1 MTLAEPTPLDRFAL
15 RCTERVQRR
24 PWWVVAATL
33 AVVAAAAAGIPRLR
47 FSDDFR
53 TYFGPDNPELLA
65 FEELEATYAKSDNVL
80 FVVRPEGGE
89 VFAPRV
95 LGALETLTAE
105 GWKLPYAS
113 RVDSVTNFQH
123 SWADG
128 DELTVEDLVRGGA
141 GLGPEEM
148 AEKRAIALAEPA
160 LRGLLLSPDA
170 DTAGVNVVFQFPG
183 ESPTEVAE
191 AVAGAREL
199 ARRVER
205 ELPGSRV
212 ALSGVAM
219 LDNAFSESG
228 QQDAATLMPVMFAV
242 LILFMVVTLRSVSA
256 SLATLAVI
264 ALSATAALG
273 LAGWLGIELSPV
285 AVTAPTI
292 IMTLAIADSVHI
304 LVSMLAALREG
315 ADKASALS
323 ESVRINLAAVL
334 VTSLTTIVG
343 FLALNFAD
351 APPFHDL
358 GNITA
363 LGIAAAL
370 VLSLT
375 FLPALVTVLPFR
387 VRAGTG
393 VALTGGAA
401 GGGLPELLDRFGG
414 WIVHRRRR
422 VLAVTVLAAVA
433 VIALVPT
440 LDLNDQWVHYFDE
453 RVEFRRDADF
463 TDGHLTGLYLVE
475 YSLPAGEPE
484 GIGEPAYLAV
494 LEGFTTW
501 LRAQEGVRHVASY
514 ADVVKRLNQN
524 LHGDDPA
531 FYALPSGREQA
542 AQYLLLYE
550 LSLPYGLD
558 LGDRIAVD
566 KSATRVTATLDGDL
580 TTRETRALLDRA
592 SGWFEEHAPPR
603 MRPVA
608 SGLGVMFAHIS
619 ERNIASMLRGNL
631 LAVALIAGIMILAL
645 RSVGLGL
652 LSLIPNA
659 VPVLMTFG
667 IWALASGTVGM
678 AAATVSASSLGIV
691 VDDTVHFLTKYQRAR
706 RERGLDRA
714 GAVRHA
720 FRTVGSAIV
729 TTTVILTAGFL
740 VLALSTF
747 RINFELGLLTAVALV
762 LALGMDFFLLPALL
776 LFGHRGAETEIAR
789 DELVPAQG

>member
-1 MTLAEPTPLDRFAL
+1 MTPAEPTPLDRFAV
-15 RCTERVQRR
+15 RWTERVQRR
-24 PWWVVAATL
+24 PWWVIAATL

-53 TYFGPDNPELLA
+53 TYFGPGNPELLA

-80 FVVRPEGGE
+80 FVVRPDGGE
-89 VFAPRV
+89 VFTPRA
-95 LGALETLTAE
+95 LDALETLTAE
-105 GWKLPYAS
+105 AWKLPYAS

-141 GLGPEEM
+141 GLGPEAL

-170 DTAGVNVVFQFPG
+170 GTAGVNVVFQFPG
-183 ESPTEVAE
+183 ESLTEVPE
-191 AVAGAREL
+191 AVAGARAL
-199 ARRVER
+199 ARRIER

-212 ALSGVAM
+212 ALSGVTM
-219 LDNAFSESG
+219 LNAAFSESG
-228 QQDAATLMPVMFAV
+228 QRDAATLMPVMFTV
-242 LILFMVVTLRSVSA
+242 LILFMVVALRSVSA

-315 ADKASALS
+315 ADKASALR
-323 ESVRINLAAVL
+323 ESVRINLAAVT

-370 VLSLT
+370 VVSLT
-375 FLPALVTVLPFR
+375 FLPALVTVLPIR
-387 VRAGTG
+387 TRPRAG
-393 VALTGGAA
+393 AA
-401 GGGLPELLDRFGG
+401 PVGGGLPDRLDRLGA
-414 WIVHRRRR
+414 WIVRHRLR
-422 VLAVTVLAAVA
+422 VLASTVLTAVA
-433 VIALVPT
+433 VIALVP
-440 LDLNDQWVHYFDE
+440 LLELNDQWVHYFDE
-453 RVEFRRDADF
+453 RVEFRRDAEF
-463 TDGHLTGLYLVE
+463 TDEHLTGLYLVE
-475 YSLPAGEPE
+475 YSLHAGEPE
-484 GIGEPAYLAV
+484 GINDPEYLTV
-494 LEGFTTW
+494 LEGFTAW
-501 LRAQEGVRHVASY
+501 LRAREGVRHVASY

-531 FYALPSGREQA
+531 FYALPAGREQA

-566 KSATRVTATLDGDL
+566 KSATRVTATVDGDL

-592 SGWFEEHAPPR
+592 AGWFAEHAPPR
-603 MRPVA
+603 MRPVP

-619 ERNIASMLRGNL
+619 QRNIESMLRGNV
-631 LAVALIAGIMILAL
+631 LAVVLIAGIMILTL

-652 LSLIPNA
+652 LSLIPNT

-667 IWALASGTVGM
+667 VWALAAGSVGM
-678 AAATVSASSLGIV
+678 AAAMVSASSLGIV

-706 RERGLDRA
+706 RERGLDRS

-762 LALGMDFFLLPALL
+762 LALLADFFLLPALL
-776 LFGHRGAETEIAR
+776 LWGHRAGEKEIAR
-789 DELVPAQG
+789 DDLVAVQS